1 MSGTISA
8 GGLITGLDS
17 NSIITQLLAL
27 ERRPIT
33 KLQQQITALQ
43 AQQSATRD
51 LRTQLLALR
60 NAAQDFKFNN
70 AFNQF
75 STASSEP
82 AVLTSE
88 VSGTPVIGAYALNVT
103 QLASST
109 VATSSA
115 KLGAAMNPAATLNSS
130 GISGSITAG
139 TFTINGVQFSV
150 DPATDSLNTLIGNI
164 NASSAGVT
172 ASYDAVTDK
181 LTISNTT
188 AGNTNLINFGATAD
202 TSNMLDIL
210 AVNQATQMNNGSG
223 STTVSS
229 TRNLGAVNATVV
241 LNTASFAG
249 GAVTA
254 GSFQIN
260 GISISVDPT
269 TDSLS
274 DILTR
279 INSSGAQ
286 VTASYDTSSD
296 TIRVVSNTTGSRTI
310 AFTPGTSNFLSVT
323 NLAGATQVAGND
335 AQFTINGG
343 AVQTRNANK
352 ISDAIG
358 GVTLNL
364 LSLGTSTVTV
374 SSDDDKIVESVT
386 KFIDAY
392 NKTVQQMVTLSGK
405 DGALEN
411 DNSIQTIEN
420 YLKTTVFSQ
429 IAGISGSF
437 SSLVDLGITTGD
449 TFDPSATQQ
458 LSLDET
464 EFRAALQS
472 SRQNVS
478 NIFTNTGSTGIADQ
492 WYSYLDSVTSFT
504 GFLNDRVKS
513 SGTIDRQIKD
523 INDQITRKNAQIAQ
537 HETRLRAQFT
547 MLEQIAAQYQ
557 SQGSSL
563 SSLASRFGT
572 VA

>member
-188 AGNTNLINFGATAD
+188 AGNTRPDHGQTLGHPD
-202 TSNMLDIL
+202 P
-210 AVNQATQMNNGSG
+210 NQQFRSPSHRQLRYLVGHNPS
-223 STTVSS
+223 
-229 TRNLGAVNATVV
+229 
-241 LNTASFAG
+241 
-249 GAVTA
+249 
-254 GSFQIN
+254 
-260 GISISVDPT
+260 
-269 TDSLS
+269 
-274 DILTR
+274 R
-279 INSSGAQ
+279 IEHHRKP
-286 VTASYDTSSD
+286 YH
-296 TIRVVSNTTGSRTI
+296 RVH
-310 AFTPGTSNFLSVT
+310 PGH
-323 NLAGATQVAGND
+323 Q
-335 AQFTINGG
+335 QFP
-343 AVQTRNANK
+343 QC
-352 ISDAIG
+352 
-358 GVTLNL
+358 
-364 LSLGTSTVTV
+364 
-374 SSDDDKIVESVT
+374 
-386 KFIDAY
+386 
-392 NKTVQQMVTLSGK
+392 
-405 DGALEN
+405 
-411 DNSIQTIEN
+411 
-420 YLKTTVFSQ
+420 
-429 IAGISGSF
+429 
-437 SSLVDLGITTGD
+437 
-449 TFDPSATQQ
+449 
-458 LSLDET
+458 
-464 EFRAALQS
+464 
-472 SRQNVS
+472 
-478 NIFTNTGSTGIADQ
+478 
-492 WYSYLDSVTSFT
+492 
-504 GFLNDRVKS
+504 
-513 SGTIDRQIKD
+513 
-523 INDQITRKNAQIAQ
+523 
-537 HETRLRAQFT
+537 H
-547 MLEQIAAQYQ
+547 
-557 SQGSSL
+557 
-563 SSLASRFGT
+563 
-572 VA
+572 